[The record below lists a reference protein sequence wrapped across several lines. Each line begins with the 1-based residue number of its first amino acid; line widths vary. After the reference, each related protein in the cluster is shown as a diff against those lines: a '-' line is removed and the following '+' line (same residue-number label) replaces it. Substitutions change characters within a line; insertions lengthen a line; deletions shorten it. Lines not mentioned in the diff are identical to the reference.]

1 MTRPL
6 VIYVDVDDTF
16 VRSFGSKRIPMTSTL
31 NRIKE
36 LHAEGAELYCWSSGG
51 SVYARESAAEF
62 GVEDCFTG
70 FLPKPN
76 ILIDDVKLAAWH
88 ELDELH
94 PNKAAN
100 VTRADLEKLL
110 GREV

>member
-16 VRSFGSKRIPMTSTL
+16 VRSFGSKRIPMTSTIE
-31 NRIKE
+31 RIKA

-51 SVYARESAAEF
+51 SLYAQESAAEF
-62 GVEDCFTG
+62 GVEECFTG

-76 ILIDDVKLAAWH
+76 ILIDDVKLAKWH
-88 ELDELH
+88 ELAELH
-94 PNKAAN
+94 PNKATS
-100 VTRADLEKLL
+100 VTRLDLETLIQ
-110 GREV
+110 